1 MSGSTPLSATTRS
14 LTASKSLRRIGK
26 PIAIVSA
33 RTADDVSALHF
44 LNSVFHGPSPGEF
57 KASLE
62 DPYYESRD
70 RLLIKG
76 GRQIYGHVQITCRAM
91 HLGRAV
97 IPVAGLRWLA
107 TAPEIR
113 GRGLGAVL
121 LRRAERLMVERGA
134 AVGLLS
140 TTQPAFFRKA
150 GWIDCGDRNRWIAGV
165 WQILAVLAQ
174 TDDYPK
180 IRRPLDIRP
189 VRRMEILDLA
199 RIYRLNTD
207 GTYGPLERTEA
218 YWHWLVNRKAY
229 DEILVAIDWGKHRSR
244 ATSPPGIVG
253 YAVLKAGQV
262 LELMTAPDHRKS
274 GVQLLCRACGE
285 AIEQGIDTLSIHL
298 AEGHSLSSLLQQA
311 GAALSVGHPRRCE
324 VLMAKLLCP
333 DRMLQRLSVELLDCA
348 RREGLGLPLE
358 LGFAVENR
366 KYQLSLAP
374 PPREPDQCD
383 GRALTAASG
392 DSGSVGR
399 SYLRLD
405 STAFSQ
411 LLLGT
416 IKGAPGALVAVE
428 ASTKLAR
435 DTAAALFPGHFLWRP
450 PLDDLPA
457 GART

>member
-14 LTASKSLRRIGK
+14 LPASKSLRRMGQ
-26 PIAIVSA
+26 PMAIVSA

-76 GRQIYGHVQITCRAM
+76 GRQIFGHVQITPGDAPRAGGDS
-91 HLGRAV
+91 GRR
-97 IPVAGLRWLA
+97 VALVGHRA
-107 TAPEIR
+107 EIR

-244 ATSPPGIVG
+244 APSPPGIVG

-274 GVQLLCRACGE
+274 GVQLLCRAAE
-285 AIEQGIDTLSIHL
+285 KQSSKASTRSASTWPRAILS
-298 AEGHSLSSLLQQA
+298 SSLLQQA
-311 GAALSVGHPRRCE
+311 GAAVSVGHPRRCE

-333 DRMLQRLSVELLDCA
+333 DQMLQRLSVELLDCA

-383 GRALTAASG
+383 GRALTAASV

-435 DTAAALFPGHFLWRP
+435 ETASALFPGHFLWLP
-450 PLDDLPA
+450 PA
-457 GART
+457 G